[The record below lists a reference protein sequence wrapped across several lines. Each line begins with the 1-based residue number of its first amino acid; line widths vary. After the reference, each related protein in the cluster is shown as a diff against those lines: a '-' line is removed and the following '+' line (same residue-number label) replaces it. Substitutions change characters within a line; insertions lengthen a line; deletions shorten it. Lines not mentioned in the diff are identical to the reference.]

1 MVLGYVCGV
10 LVGISLLHLRRCLE
24 SNHTTEVAVGF
35 GFGLR
40 TRLWAT
46 SSRLILRKAVHR
58 LSMLALSLL
67 AQSDRSAQTGCSSWR
82 KAVIRSSSY
91 PRRPARLHQS
101 LSSMWLS
108 PSPPLTSIF
117 STFSLVCRGRS
128 KQGSSSIVTT
138 AERRKRRSHIYFVSP
153 KCQMFLSHCE
163 ANHSSSSWD
172 LEVYFAGFEANMG
185 PYEGTWVRK
194 EGWAMKM

>member
-1 MVLGYVCGV
+1 MWNSQGHITATAQAVCSG
-10 LVGISLLHLRRCLE
+10 LI
-24 SNHTTEVAVGF
+24 SNHTTDVAVGF

-46 SSRLILRKAVHR
+46 SSRLILRNAVHR

-108 PSPPLTSIF
+108 PSPPLNSIF

-128 KQGSSSIVTT
+128 KQGSSSMVTT
-138 AERRKRRSHIYFVSP
+138 AERGEKKVTLRRNPSVKCFVPTVRP
-153 KCQMFLSHCE
+153 KTPLP
-163 ANHSSSSWD
+163 
-172 LEVYFAGFEANMG
+172 VGI
-185 PYEGTWVRK
+185 
-194 EGWAMKM
+194 

>member
-1 MVLGYVCGV
+1 MDVEFSRAAQAVCSH
-10 LVGISLLHLRRCLE
+10 LIS
-24 SNHTTEVAVGF
+24 NQTTDVAVGF
-35 GFGLR
+35 GLGLR

-46 SSRLILRKAVHR
+46 SSRLILRNAMHR

-101 LSSMWLS
+101 LSSMWLF
-108 PSPPLTSIF
+108 PSPPLTSIV

-128 KQGSSSIVTT
+128 KQGSSSMVTT
-138 AERRKRRSHIYFVSP
+138 AERGKGGYMFTLCESS
-153 KCQMFLSHCE
+153 CQMPLSRCE
-163 ANHSSSSWD
+163 ANDSSS
-172 LEVYFAGFEANMG
+172 
-185 PYEGTWVRK
+185 R
-194 EGWAMKM
+194 